1 MPNLMEIAEDMEAEV
16 DIAAVQVAAEV
27 LAEVE
32 VEDVDEEEVEDVDEE
47 EVEDVDE
54 EEEVEEAAR
63 AVILEVAKGTTHGR
77 SLLVG
82 SVEMKPIVS
91 RLRSTFKALVKLLI
105 SS

>member
-1 MPNLMEIAEDMEAEV
+1 MPNLMEMAEDMEAEV
-16 DIAAVQVAAEV
+16 DIPAVLVAAEV

-32 VEDVDEEEVEDVDEE
+32 VEEVVEAGEE

-63 AVILEVAKGTTHGR
+63 AVILEVAEGMTDGR
-77 SLLVG
+77 SLLVA

-91 RLRSTFKALVKLLI
+91 RLRSSFKGLVKLLI